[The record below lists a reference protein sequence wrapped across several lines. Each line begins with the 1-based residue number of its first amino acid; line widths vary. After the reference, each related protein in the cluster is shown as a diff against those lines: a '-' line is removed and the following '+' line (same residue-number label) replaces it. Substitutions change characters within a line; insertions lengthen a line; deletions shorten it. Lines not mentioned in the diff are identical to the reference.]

1 VPGAARTDPVTVVVV
16 DDNAIFRQAICR
28 ILSRD
33 GRVTVVGV
41 ADSGAQ
47 GLAYAKERL
56 PAVLLVDLRMPSMRG
71 AELTAEVKQ
80 AVPAV
85 EVVVLTVSDDQEDL
99 LEALRAGARGYV
111 LKSAA
116 QSETVPA
123 ILAAAH
129 GESWLS
135 PKMAG
140 MLIDEFTRLPSTVV
154 RTALKDQAYL
164 TPREQSLLS
173 RLAQGMTNRE
183 IAQAMNIAETT
194 VKTHLKNILEKL
206 HARNRL
212 EAAAIALR
220 LGLTEF
226 PEPERR
232 KARHRVPVDR

>member
-1 VPGAARTDPVTVVVV
+1 MLGTTRTDPVTVVVV

-28 ILSRD
+28 ILSKD
-33 GRVTVVGV
+33 SRVKVIGV
-41 ADSGAQ
+41 ADSGTL
-47 GLAYAKERL
+47 GLSYAKDRL
-56 PAVLLVDLRMPSMRG
+56 PDVMLIDLRMPGMRG

-80 AVPAV
+80 TVPAI
-85 EVVVLTVSDDQEDL
+85 EVVVLTVSEDQEDL

-116 QSETVPA
+116 QPETIPA
-123 ILAAAH
+123 VLAAAH

-135 PKMAG
+135 PKIAG
-140 MLIDEFTRLPSTVV
+140 MLIDEFTRLPSSVV
-154 RTALKDQAYL
+154 RNALRDQAYL

-183 IAQAMNIAETT
+183 IGQAMNIAETT

-226 PEPERR
+226 PEQEPQRPR
-232 KARHRVPVDR
+232 AG

>member
-28 ILSRD
+28 ILDRD
-33 GRVTVVGV
+33 GRVKVIGV
-41 ADSGAQ
+41 ADSGAL
-47 GLAYAKERL
+47 GIAYARERL
-56 PAVLLVDLRMPSMRG
+56 PDVVLVVLRMPGMRG
-71 AELTAEVKQ
+71 AELAAEVKQ
-80 AVPAV
+80 TVPAV
-85 EVVVLTVSDDQEDL
+85 EVVVLTVSEEQEDL

-123 ILAAAH
+123 VVAAAH

-140 MLIDEFTRLPSTVV
+140 LLIDEFTRLPSTVV
-154 RTALKDQAYL
+154 RNALRDQAYL

-183 IAQAMNIAETT
+183 IAHAMNIAETT

-226 PEPERR
+226 PDADSRR
-232 KARHRVPVDR
+232 GRVTVDG

>member
-1 VPGAARTDPVTVVVV
+1 VPGATRTDPVTVVVV

-28 ILSRD
+28 ILSKD
-33 GRVTVVGV
+33 GRIKVIGV
-41 ADSGAQ
+41 ADSGAL
-47 GLAYAKERL
+47 GLIYAKDRL
-56 PAVLLVDLRMPSMRG
+56 PEVMLIDLRMPGLRG
-71 AELTAEVKQ
+71 AELAAEIKQ
-80 AVPAV
+80 TLPAI
-85 EVVVLTVSDDQEDL
+85 EVVALTVSEDQEDL

-111 LKSAA
+111 LKSVA
-116 QSETVPA
+116 QSEAVPA
-123 ILAAAH
+123 VLAAAR

-135 PKMAG
+135 PKIAG
-140 MLIDEFTRLPSTVV
+140 TLIDEFTRLPSSVV
-154 RTALKDQAYL
+154 RNALRDQAYL

-220 LGLTEF
+220 LGMTEF
-226 PEPERR
+226 PEEDARR
-232 KARHRVPVDR
+232 NAG

>member
-1 VPGAARTDPVTVVVV
+1 MPSAARTDPVTVVVV

-33 GRVTVVGV
+33 GRVKVVGV
-41 ADSGAQ
+41 ADGGAQ

-56 PAVLLVDLRMPSMRG
+56 PAVLLVDLRMPGMRG

-85 EVVVLTVSDDQEDL
+85 EVVVLTVSEDQEDL

-123 ILAAAH
+123 VVAAAH

-154 RTALKDQAYL
+154 RTALKDEAYL

-226 PEPERR
+226 PGVETR
-232 KARHRVPVDR
+232 KAQRRVAVDG

>member
-1 VPGAARTDPVTVVVV
+1 MPDAARTDPVTVVVV

-33 GRVTVVGV
+33 GRVKVVGV
-41 ADSGAQ
+41 ADSAAL

-56 PAVLLVDLRMPSMRG
+56 PDVMLVDLRMPGMRG
-71 AELTAEVKQ
+71 SELTAEVKQ
-80 AVPAV
+80 TVPAV
-85 EVVVLTVSDDQEDL
+85 EIVVLTVSDDQEDL

-111 LKSAA
+111 VKSAA
-116 QSETVPA
+116 QPETIPA
-123 ILAAAH
+123 VLATAR

-135 PKMAG
+135 PKIAG
-140 MLIDEFTRLPSTVV
+140 MLIDEFTRLPSSVV
-154 RTALKDQAYL
+154 RNALRDQAYL

-183 IAQAMNIAETT
+183 IARAMNIAETT

-212 EAAAIALR
+212 EAASIALR
-220 LGLTEF
+220 LGLTQF
-226 PEPERR
+226 PDQDAPRR
-232 KARHRVPVDR
+232 

>member
-1 VPGAARTDPVTVVVV
+1 VPGTARTEPIRVVVV

-28 ILSRD
+28 ILTKDR
-33 GRVTVVGV
+33 RIEVVGV
-41 ADSGAQ
+41 ADRGPT

-56 PAVLLVDLRMPSMRG
+56 PDVMLIDLRMPGMRG
-71 AELTAEVKQ
+71 TELTAELKQ
-80 AVPAV
+80 TVPAV
-85 EVVVLTVSDDQEDL
+85 EVVVLTVSEDQEDL
-99 LEALRAGARGYV
+99 LEALRAGARAYL

-116 QSETVPA
+116 QSETIPA
-123 ILAAAH
+123 VLAAAH

-140 MLIDEFTRLPSTVV
+140 MLIDEFTRLPSSVV
-154 RTALKDQAYL
+154 RKALADQAYL

-226 PEPERR
+226 PDKDAPRQPT
-232 KARHRVPVDR
+232 A